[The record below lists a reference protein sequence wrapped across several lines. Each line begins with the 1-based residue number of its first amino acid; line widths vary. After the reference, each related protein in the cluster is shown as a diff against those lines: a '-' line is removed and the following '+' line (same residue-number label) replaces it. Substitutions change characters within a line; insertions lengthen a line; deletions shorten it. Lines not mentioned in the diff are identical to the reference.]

1 MSKSKTTKMADD
13 IIVFHKEDLPKT
25 AFPVFED
32 IRRQGKLCDVTLK
45 VNILMS
51 CVYLQHWQQNR
62 DHKWPFGHKL
72 KGYHDLPKSP
82 YNLSKS
88 PLYVE

>member
-1 MSKSKTTKMADD
+1 MSSILLFLLTLGYWDKSCLIKLSGETSEDFRVNKSKTTKMADD

-51 CVYLQHWQQNR
+51 FTNLQR
-62 DHKWPFGHKL
+62 
-72 KGYHDLPKSP
+72 
-82 YNLSKS
+82 
-88 PLYVE
+88 